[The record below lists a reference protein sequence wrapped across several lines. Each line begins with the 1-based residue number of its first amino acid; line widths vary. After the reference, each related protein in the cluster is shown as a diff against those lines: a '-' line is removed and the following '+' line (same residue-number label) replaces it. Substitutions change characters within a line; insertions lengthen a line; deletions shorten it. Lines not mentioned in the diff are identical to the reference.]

1 MPKVPTYDSPRVG
14 SAGLP
19 GVRQGGAAPP
29 VVDVAGPAARQNQML
44 GQGLM
49 RTGGAMADI
58 ALQAQQ
64 EANQL
69 RVDDAMNQAR
79 ERVMQYTYDPQNG
92 YMSIKGRDAMERES
106 GKPLDIEY
114 TDKLAEDF
122 TAISRGLGNDAQ
134 RHAFNRYTTQA
145 LGQFQGQVMQ
155 HKASEYRTYRAS
167 VREGTIAN
175 RTNEIAL
182 NYNNPPAIAEGIDS
196 IKTAVWDLGRMQGWS
211 AEKIEAEQRTATSKA
226 HRTALVAALQH
237 NDLGYASAYY
247 KQNLRDMEAD
257 DVLRIG
263 GILQESNDLAAGRFA
278 ADTTFQRFAPRLAP
292 SDLDRAFEILIG
304 TESGGRQLDKDG
316 KPLTSS
322 AGAVGIAQV
331 MPDTG
336 PEAARMAGLPWDEER
351 YRTDPEYNRALGRA
365 YFGQQ
370 VKDFDGDL
378 AKAYAAYNAGPR
390 WVKEAQ
396 DRAAKAAPGSQEA
409 DWFWQLNNDKRTPA
423 NRQQTQAYV
432 IKNTREFS
440 AGLGL
445 SRPTLLEMKAQ
456 LQQDPTLAGN
466 PARLKAAETALE
478 SRYKDTTDAIKQRE
492 DETLDTVYKTLYQN
506 GGRMEGLG
514 AGLRAAIPGDKL
526 GSVMEFAAKAAKG
539 PTNDPAAWAEILSMP
554 RAELAALSPADFFR
568 QFRTVLDDAHM
579 EKGYALLKDAQGNSD
594 GSHLEIL
601 STAQRVKQAAMAAK
615 IIPDDN
621 GKANADQL
629 KAFGQF
635 NLAIEDRVRQFEKV
649 DLQGKRK
656 ANSEELQ
663 KIIDTA
669 LLDTVSVNGFLYDD
683 KKVSF
688 ASLDQRDKQRSYVM
702 VGEEKIWQRAI
713 PDNQRAQIIRDLR
726 ERGKPVTEQA
736 IASWWVAA
744 GKPKD

>member
-1 MPKVPTYDSPRVG
+1 MPRVPTYDSPRVG
-14 SAGLP
+14 STGLP
-19 GVRQGGAAPP
+19 GVRQGGATPP
-29 VVDVAGPAARQNQML
+29 VVDVAGPAARQTQML

-49 RTGGAMADI
+49 QAGGAMADI

-69 RVDDAMNQAR
+69 RVDDAMNSAR

-114 TDKLAEDF
+114 TDKLAEDLN
-122 TAISRGLGNDAQ
+122 AISRGLGNDAQ
-134 RHAFNRYTTQA
+134 RRAFNRYSTQA

-182 NYNNPPAIAEGIDS
+182 NYNNPQAITEGINS
-196 IKTAVWDLGRMQGWS
+196 IKAAVWDLGRMQGWA
-211 AEKIEAEQRTATSKA
+211 AEKIEAEQRQATSQA

-237 NDLGYASAYY
+237 NDLGYASAYF
-247 KQNLRDMEAD
+247 KQNMRDMDAGD
-257 DVLRIG
+257 ILRIG
-263 GILQESNDLAAGRFA
+263 GILQESNDLAAGRYA
-278 ADTTFQRFAPRLAP
+278 ADTTFQRFAPQLAP
-292 SDLDRAFEILIG
+292 SDMDRAFEIAVG
-304 TESGGRQLDKDG
+304 TESGGQQFDANG
-316 KPLTSS
+316 QPLTSK

-331 MPDTG
+331 MPSTG
-336 PEAARMAGLPWDEER
+336 PEAARLAGLPWDEER
-351 YRTDPEYNRALGRA
+351 YRNDPDYNRALGRA

-370 VKDFDGDL
+370 VKDFGGDL
-378 AKAYAAYNAGPR
+378 TKAYAAYNAGPGR
-390 WVKEAQ
+390 LAGALK
-396 DRAAKAAPGSQEA
+396 KADDNGHPDQ
-409 DWFWQLNNDKRTPA
+409 WLQYLPA
-423 NRQQTQAYV
+423 ETRAYV
-432 IKNTREFS
+432 TKNTREFA
-440 AGLGL
+440 AGLGQAK
-445 SRPTLLEMKAQ
+445 PTLMEMKAQ
-456 LQQDPTLAGN
+456 LREDPTLVGN
-466 PARLKAAETALE
+466 PARLKAAENALE
-478 SRYKDTTDAIKQRE
+478 SRYNDMTAALKQRE

-506 GGRMEGLG
+506 GGRMEGLD
-514 AGLRAAIPGDKL
+514 AGLRASIPGDKL
-526 GSVMEFAAKAAKG
+526 GAVVEFAAKAAKG

-554 RAELAALSPADFFR
+554 RAELATMSPADFFGR
-568 QFRTVLDDAHM
+568 YRNVLDDTHM
-579 EKGYALLKDAQGNSD
+579 EKGYALLKDAQGNPD

-601 STAQRVKQAAMAAK
+601 TTAQRVKQAAQAAK

-621 GKANADQL
+621 SKASADQL

-669 LLDTVSVNGFLYDD
+669 LLDTVN
-683 KKVSF
+683 VSR
-688 ASLDQRDKQRSYVM
+688 SYWRDKTDQPAVTLTPDQMQDAYVT
-702 VGEEKIWQRAI
+702 VGDQEIKLATI
-713 PDNQRAQIIRDLR
+713 PSSQRAQITAALR
-726 ERGKPVTEQA
+726 SRGRPVSEQA
-736 IASWWVAA
+736 IASLWVAA